1 MDDDPGVYVTQPGS
15 STNKEGLTKG
25 SGARKRTGW
34 ELGKRVRE
42 EASHLRRVEL
52 GRQCANHTGHEAS
65 RSGPPVRPAARCEG
79 LPAYSCHHFI
89 HPEKS
94 QDSPRPVPATASYI
108 SKHGLPILCNTL
120 KDDSCWMW
128 DMRRAAL
135 LCESC
140 GCWTTSHPGG
150 QPATHW
156 PTQLGCSP
164 RASGSPARVGG
175 DLVSGIFKKLK
186 KKKLNT

>member
-1 MDDDPGVYVTQPGS
+1 MGPERERDGS
-15 STNKEGLTKG
+15 WG
-25 SGARKRTGW
+25 SGSERKPHTSGEWSWAGSVQTTLGMRQVDLGPQLGQRLDVRALLPTAATISFILKNRRIPLGQSLQLLHTSANTGFPFC
-34 ELGKRVRE
+34 V
-42 EASHLRRVEL
+42 
-52 GRQCANHTGHEAS
+52 
-65 RSGPPVRPAARCEG
+65 
-79 LPAYSCHHFI
+79 
-89 HPEKS
+89 
-94 QDSPRPVPATASYI
+94 
-108 SKHGLPILCNTL
+108 NTL

-186 KKKLNT
+186 KIKIKHIDLYREVGRCMEKKMCGGLQKE